1 MLLDERG
8 RVRADLKVA
17 EASVPESIRLVVGER
32 LSRLSRRTREALVAA
47 AVSGRIFAPDFVGE
61 VAGVDADALVDARGG
76 RRSTAHRAGQG
87 RWKSRVQS
95 RANPA
100 ELAG

>member
-8 RVRADLKVA
+8 RIRADLKVA

-61 VAGVDADALVDARGG
+61 VAGVDTDALVDPS
-76 RRSTAHRAGQG
+76 RRPKEHGSSPPMEI
-87 RWKSRVQS
+87 SRSVTS
-95 RANPA
+95 
-100 ELAG
+100 